1 MSLVSSV
8 ELTDEQIPKLQELI
22 DSIPTLSS
30 KLDLPDYDEIFGY
43 RIGPNDAEHV
53 DVGVRNEILLK
64 FLVASEYNV
73 ELAKKKLV
81 ETMNWRGQFNVLSAA
96 YLEEFDAA
104 LDTMG
109 IVTEFP
115 ENKDNFRVVT
125 WNFYN
130 NVKLTK
136 SYFVGFAANK
146 EGKAQEPP
154 SRTPGSQF
162 LRWRIGLM
170 EKSLALLNFTDSDNS
185 KMAQVH
191 DYKGASIFRIDSDMK
206 AATKE
211 IIKLFSDHYPELLS
225 KKFFIN
231 VPLIMGWV
239 FGFFR
244 AMGIISAATL
254 KRFEVFHHG
263 DVSDLFG
270 ADNLP
275 EAYNGGIANRKVSD
289 IRKIALLSDKIQV
302 PLYAQELLRRRKSSE
317 TSEAVVEKAV
327 VEKAEEPAAGVRESE
342 EGAGN

>member
-8 ELTDEQIPKLQELI
+8 ELTTEQVPKLQELI
-22 DSIPTLSS
+22 DAVPALLA

-43 RIGPNDAEHV
+43 RIAPDDVQYV
-53 DVGVRNEILLK
+53 DVAVRNEILLK
-64 FLVASEYNV
+64 FLVASEYDV
-73 ELAKKKLV
+73 ELAKQKLV
-81 ETMNWRGQFNVLSAA
+81 ETMNWRGKFNVLSAA
-96 YLEEFDAA
+96 YLEHFDAA
-104 LDTMG
+104 LDKMG

-136 SYFVGFAANK
+136 SYFVGFAADSK
-146 EGKAQEPP
+146 GTEQEPA
-154 SRTPGSQF
+154 SKTPGSQF

-170 EKSLALLNFTDSDNS
+170 ERSLALLKFTDSDNT

-191 DYKGASIFRIDSDMK
+191 DYKGVSIFRIDSDMK

-254 KRFEVFHHG
+254 KRFEVFNHG
-263 DVSDLFG
+263 DLSDLFG

-289 IRKIALLSDKIQV
+289 IRSIALLGEQIEV
-302 PLYAQELLRRRKSSE
+302 PVYAQELLKKRGTELKPAEAKESARA
-317 TSEAVVEKAV
+317 TGAAQATVASEAQVA
-327 VEKAEEPAAGVRESE
+327 
-342 EGAGN
+342 EGA